1 MFLQNLSKLWKRWIL
16 KNPLLHMIFFAS
28 DFKVFQWD
36 FFSTIYL
43 STTYL
48 QKSVFL
54 LCGTHIGY
62 SIFIFIKGI
71 TFQLLL
77 FLRWKVKEKLV
88 LDFGLHLPLD
98 FINLVN
104 MYYYSI
110 KLFNYFLYICYLL
123 ALCFRRRQSETFLL
137 PNCFYSRELDRILF
151 LANIPLI

>member
-1 MFLQNLSKLWKRWIL
+1 
-16 KNPLLHMIFFAS
+16 MIFFAS

-98 FINLVN
+98 LINLFN

-110 KLFNYFLYICYLL
+110 KLFNYFLYICYVS
-123 ALCFRRRQSETFLL
+123 ALCFRCRQSETFLL
-137 PNCFYSRELDRILF
+137 FKCFYSRELDRISF
-151 LANIPLI
+151 LANIALI

>member
-1 MFLQNLSKLWKRWIL
+1 MFQQNLSKLWKGWIL
-16 KNPLLHMIFFAS
+16 YCTWTSSQAILKFSSGIFFHL
-28 DFKVFQWD
+28 F
-36 FFSTIYL
+36 TYPPLIYKL
-43 STTYL
+43 
-48 QKSVFL
+48 SVFL
-54 LCGTHIGY
+54 LCGTHIAY

-88 LDFGLHLPLD
+88 LDFGLHSPLD

-137 PNCFYSRELDRILF
+137 PNCFYSRELDHILF
-151 LANIPLI
+151 LANSPLI